1 MYLIDNYL
9 YYISLE
15 PNTISKIDING
26 ENEKTLINREVSD
39 FDVENNTIYFTDIYG
54 YLCKMDLNGENYSQI
69 FDDAITTKFQIY
81 KNNLYYYDE
90 NSGLMKF
97 DLNKHSSELVTDKV
111 KSNIFNVTNKGIFF
125 LNTDSMKICKVSLNG
140 NSYKELVDVKTA
152 NTKINVMGN
161 ELYYLDIN
169 EEDNISR
176 TNRIKINGKKTDVV
190 EY

>member
-39 FDVENNTIYFTDIYG
+39 FDVENNTINFTDIYG

-69 FDDAITTKFQIY
+69 FDDVITTKFQIY

-111 KSNIFNVTNKGIFF
+111 K
-125 LNTDSMKICKVSLNG
+125 
-140 NSYKELVDVKTA
+140 
-152 NTKINVMGN
+152 
-161 ELYYLDIN
+161 
-169 EEDNISR
+169 
-176 TNRIKINGKKTDVV
+176 
-190 EY
+190 